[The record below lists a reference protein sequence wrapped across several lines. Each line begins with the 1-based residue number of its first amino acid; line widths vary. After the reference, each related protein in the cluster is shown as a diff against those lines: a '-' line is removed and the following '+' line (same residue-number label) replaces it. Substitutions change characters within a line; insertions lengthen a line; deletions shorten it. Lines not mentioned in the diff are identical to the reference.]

1 MRVLPAIPIQW
12 TLAPRGECPLLGR
25 RGADEHVSMSP
36 GQDVSVSQKDV
47 RDYARILWR
56 RKWIIVLAVVIAV
69 GASVAEFRLQQRQY
83 TANAEVLTEAPNAG
97 STVDPTVMAT
107 EIGILQSNAVRAI
120 VAKHIGDPGTI
131 SAGQVQT
138 SAILEVSSTSTS
150 PTVATRQANAWAK
163 AYVTYRRSLNQTQA
177 LGSTTVIQ
185 QQIQSLQQQVNF
197 YNGLI
202 GANTASD
209 SADIAQRNALL
220 GQQLALQNQLQ
231 QAQQAA
237 ANGTVLPTLV
247 TAATVPST
255 PEGSGVVRAG
265 LLGLG
270 AGLLLGI
277 LLAFLFEYL
286 DDSITTRDELEAAL
300 PGQVVIGSIPELARR
315 RHGVTDVVA
324 LGNAKSA
331 SVEAY
336 RTVRT
341 TLQFAGMDGEGNV
354 IQVVSP
360 TRGEGA
366 TTTAANLAV
375 LIARS
380 GRQVVLVD
388 ADLRRP
394 RLHELF
400 GVADRV
406 GLTSLLIGDATI
418 ADALQPVPELESLSV
433 LPFGPRPPSPSEL
446 LTSPRFGEVID
457 ILRDFGVTV
466 VIDSPPL
473 LEASDGVVV
482 AAASNAAV
490 LVTSARTGKGSRLR
504 RALALLD
511 RAGAPY
517 VGVVLNRAGKD
528 GAGIEIAHRA
538 PKDQRRKTGY
548 VASNDRDQSPPRTEE
563 APLLRDRAGAAGV
576 DSTP

>member
-1 MRVLPAIPIQW
+1 MPIVGFLW
-12 TLAPRGECPLLGR
+12 N
-25 RGADEHVSMSP
+25 DEHVTVSA
-36 GQDVSVSQKDV
+36 GQDVSVDQKDL

-69 GASVAEFRLQQRQY
+69 GASVGEFLHQQRQY
-83 TANAEVLTEAPNAG
+83 TANAEVLTETPSAG
-97 STVDPTVMAT
+97 ATVDPTVIAT

-131 SAGQVQT
+131 SAVQVQT
-138 SAILEVSSTSTS
+138 SALLEVGSTATS
-150 PTVATRQANAWAK
+150 PTLAARQANAWSH
-163 AYVTYRRSLNQTQA
+163 AYVTYRRSLNKSQA
-177 LGSTTVIQ
+177 LGSTAVIT
-185 QQIQSLQQQVNF
+185 QQIQSLQQQVD
-197 YNGLI
+197 YY
-202 GANTASD
+202 NTAISS
-209 SADIAQRNALL
+209 SATSSTEDADDISLRNALL
-220 GQQLALQNQLQ
+220 SQQVALQSQLQ

-237 ANGTVLPTLV
+237 ASGDVLPTVV
-247 TAATVPST
+247 TSATVPT
-255 PEGSGVVRAG
+255 APVGTGVAQAG

-270 AGLLLGI
+270 AGLLLGV

-286 DDSITTRDELEAAL
+286 DDSITTREELEAAL

-315 RHGVTDVVA
+315 RHGVADVIA
-324 LGNAKSA
+324 LGDVKSP

-341 TLQFAGMDGEGNV
+341 TLQFVGMDGEGNV
-354 IQVVSP
+354 IQVVAP

-375 LIARS
+375 LIARA
-380 GRQVVLVD
+380 GRRVVLVD

-400 GVADRV
+400 GVADRI

-418 ADALQPVPELESLSV
+418 VDAIQPVPGLESLSV
-433 LPFGPRPPSPSEL
+433 LPFGPRPHSPSEL

-457 ILRDFGVTV
+457 IVRETGVTV
-466 VIDSPPL
+466 IIDSPPV
-473 LEASDGVVV
+473 LEASDGAVV

-504 RALALLD
+504 RALTLLD
-511 RAGAPY
+511 RAGTPY
-517 VGVVLNRAGKD
+517 VGVVLNRAGKE
-528 GAGIEIAHRA
+528 GAGIEIAHHE
-538 PKDQRRKTGY
+538 PKDQRRMTGS
-548 VASNDRDQSPPRTEE
+548 VASNDRGQSPSQTGE
-563 APLLRDRAGAAGV
+563 APLLHEDMVGGTGADG
-576 DSTP
+576 TH